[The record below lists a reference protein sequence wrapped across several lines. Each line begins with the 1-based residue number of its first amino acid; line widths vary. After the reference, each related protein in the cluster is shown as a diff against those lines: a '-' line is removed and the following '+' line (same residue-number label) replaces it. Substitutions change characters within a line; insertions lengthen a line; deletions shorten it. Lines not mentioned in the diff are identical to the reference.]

1 MNNYPA
7 ISVFLTQSRKNEYA
21 AACHSIS
28 DKKHSLQ
35 GKTVK
40 QTEREEIIME
50 YAVKLNAVNRP
61 EASVRAF
68 ATITLGE
75 AFKITN
81 VAVVEG
87 KEQQVFVSMPSFRS
101 KERDEHNQPVYKDV
115 CNPITKEFRE
125 ELYGDIL
132 ELYAQM
138 EQTGKTEIVKE
149 TAEAKE
155 PEFTVK
161 VTPFEREGS
170 NVLGLARIYF
180 EDSFVVGNV
189 SILQGKEKEFVAMPS
204 YKAKQTGKDGKP
216 QYQDVCFPVTKEFRE
231 KLYAAIMDCY
241 QQEKEKV
248 MDQGRV
254 QAETQSYQRTE
265 SRQPD
270 RELPFR

>member
-1 MNNYPA
+1 
-7 ISVFLTQSRKNEYA
+7 
-21 AACHSIS
+21 
-28 DKKHSLQ
+28 
-35 GKTVK
+35 
-40 QTEREEIIME
+40 ME

-231 KLYAAIMDCY
+231 KLYDTIMNCY

-248 MDQGRV
+248 MDQGRR
-254 QAETQSYQRTE
+254 QAETQSYQGTE